1 MLKIFI
7 SAGEHSGDL
16 LGAHLI
22 RALKDELDAQNHIDF
37 QGVGG
42 PLMEREGF
50 KSLFDFSLLSIMGI
64 RDILINFFPIFKIL
78 IQARNYNLAWKP
90 DLIITIDSPEFNLR
104 LATMVKKQWKN
115 VKIVHYVLPSVWAW
129 RQEE

>member
-16 LGAHLI
+16 LGSHLI
-22 RALKDELDAQNHIDF
+22 RALKNELDTRNHIDF

-50 KSLFDFSLLSIMGI
+50 KSLF
-64 RDILINFFPIFKIL
+64 NFL
-78 IQARNYNLAWKP
+78 V
-90 DLIITIDSPEFNLR
+90 E
-104 LATMVKKQWKN
+104 
-115 VKIVHYVLPSVWAW
+115 LPSLANSFNESTLTVL
-129 RQEE
+129 EKTP

>member
-16 LGAHLI
+16 LGAYLI
-22 RALKDELDAQNHIDF
+22 RALKNELDAQNHIDF

-50 KSLFDFSLLSIMGI
+50 KNLFNFSLLSVMGI
-64 RDILINFFPIFKIL
+64 KDILINVFPI
-78 IQARNYNLAWKP
+78 
-90 DLIITIDSPEFNLR
+90 LR
-104 LATMVKKQWKN
+104 F
-115 VKIVHYVLPSVWAW
+115 
-129 RQEE
+129 

>member
-22 RALKDELDAQNHIDF
+22 RALKKELYTQNHIDF

-50 KSLFDFSLLSIMGI
+50 KSLFNFSAAPILETISFIFLHPLFKKFLIELNLSP
-64 RDILINFFPIFKIL
+64 F
-78 IQARNYNLAWKP
+78 
-90 DLIITIDSPEFNLR
+90 
-104 LATMVKKQWKN
+104 
-115 VKIVHYVLPSVWAW
+115 
-129 RQEE
+129 

>member
-16 LGAHLI
+16 IGAHLI
-22 RALKDELDAQNHIDF
+22 RALKNELDTRNHIDF

-50 KSLFDFSLLSIMGI
+50 KSLFNFSLLSVMGI
-64 RDILINFFPIFKIL
+64 KEILINFFPIFKIL
-78 IQARNYNLAWKP
+78 RQA
-90 DLIITIDSPEFNLR
+90 
-104 LATMVKKQWKN
+104 
-115 VKIVHYVLPSVWAW
+115 
-129 RQEE
+129 

>member
-22 RALKDELDAQNHIDF
+22 RALKNELDTQNHIDF

-42 PLMEREGF
+42 PLMESEGF
-50 KSLFDFSLLSIMGI
+50 KNLFDFSLLSVMGI
-64 RDILINFFPIFKIL
+64 KDIFINFIPIFKIL
-78 IQARNYNLAWKP
+78 RQAYKYNIAWEP
-90 DLIITIDSPEFNLR
+90 DLIITIDAPEFNLR
-104 LATMVKKQWKN
+104 LASKKTMEKCKN
-115 VKIVHYVLPSVWAW
+115 CPLRFAICLGMASGKS
-129 RQEE
+129 

>member
-22 RALKDELDAQNHIDF
+22 RALKNELDTQNHIDF

-42 PLMEREGF
+42 PLMESEGF
-50 KSLFDFSLLSIMGI
+50 KNLFNFSLLSVMGI
-64 RDILINFFPIFKIL
+64 KDIFINFFLFLK
-78 IQARNYNLAWKP
+78 
-90 DLIITIDSPEFNLR
+90 F
-104 LATMVKKQWKN
+104 
-115 VKIVHYVLPSVWAW
+115 
-129 RQEE
+129 